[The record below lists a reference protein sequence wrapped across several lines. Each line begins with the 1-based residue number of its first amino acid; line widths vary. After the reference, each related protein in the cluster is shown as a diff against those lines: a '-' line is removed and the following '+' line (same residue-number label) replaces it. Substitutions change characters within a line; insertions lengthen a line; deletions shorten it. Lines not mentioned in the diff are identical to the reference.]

1 MSVEIEGLVKV
12 KNSKLVVVLG
22 MHRSGT
28 SAITRGL
35 EVLGVK
41 LGDNL
46 YPAAIDNPK
55 GFWEDTDFLGINEE
69 LLAHLDYSVDRLGL
83 IDWQMPSTAIVESL
97 ELKAEKLVSERC
109 KKNALWGF
117 KDPRTARL
125 LPFWQAVFERVG
137 CDVRY
142 VIATRNPISIVES
155 LYKRSGFEGGITF
168 YLWLEHLIPAISGTI
183 NAKGVVVDY
192 DQLLENPKLQLLRVA
207 KALGVTAPEPLALF
221 AFESEFLDVGLRH
234 TYFTMQDLERYPS
247 VPLQVVTAYDWLVK
261 LANDSVLL
269 DSAETKSVFEA
280 LSQELIFLSPT
291 LNFIG
296 YQEQKIVTFTQTIA
310 EREQSIAALQAQTQD
325 LQAQTQDLQAQAQ
338 DLQVQAQEQ
347 LKGTAWMTSQRDA
360 WEQSAVQSH
369 QAVATLDAKLY
380 KIRSHWGMR
389 LINLLCK
396 NKIL

>member
-35 EVLGVK
+35 EVLGVN

-55 GFWEDTDFLGINEE
+55 GFWEDNDFLGINEE

-155 LYKRSGFEGGITF
+155 LYKRSGFEGGTTF
-168 YLWLEHLIPAISGTI
+168 YLWLEHLIPAISGTM
-183 NAKGVVVDY
+183 NAKRVVVDY

-269 DSAETKSVFEA
+269 DSAEIKNAFEA
-280 LSQELIFLSPT
+280 LSQELNFLSPT

-310 EREQSIAALQAQTQD
+310 EREQLIAALQAQTQD
-325 LQAQTQDLQAQAQ
+325 LQAQAQ
-338 DLQVQAQEQ
+338 DQ
-347 LKGTAWMTSQRDA
+347 LKGAAWMTSQRDA

-369 QAVATLDAKLY
+369 QAIAALDAKLY

>member
-155 LYKRSGFEGGITF
+155 LYKRSGFEGGTTF

-310 EREQSIAALQAQTQD
+310 EREQLIAALQAQTQD
-325 LQAQTQDLQAQAQ
+325 LQAQAQ
-338 DLQVQAQEQ
+338 DQ
-347 LKGTAWMTSQRDA
+347 LKGAAWMTSQRDA
-360 WEQSAVQSH
+360 WEQTAVQSH
-369 QAVATLDAKLY
+369 QAIAALDAKLY

>member
-1 MSVEIEGLVKV
+1 MSVEIEGPVKV

-35 EVLGVK
+35 EVLGVN

-55 GFWEDTDFLGINEE
+55 GFWEDNDFLGINEE

-155 LYKRSGFEGGITF
+155 LYKRSGFEGGTTF
-168 YLWLEHLIPAISGTI
+168 YLWLEHLIPAISGTM
-183 NAKGVVVDY
+183 NAKRVVVDY

-310 EREQSIAALQAQTQD
+310 EREQLIAALQAQTQD
-325 LQAQTQDLQAQAQ
+325 LQAQAQ
-338 DLQVQAQEQ
+338 DQ
-347 LKGTAWMTSQRDA
+347 LKGAAWMTSQRDA

-369 QAVATLDAKLY
+369 QAIAALDAKLY

>member
-35 EVLGVK
+35 EVLGVN

-55 GFWEDTDFLGINEE
+55 GFWEDNDFLGINEE

-168 YLWLEHLIPAISGTI
+168 YLWLEHLIPAISGTM
-183 NAKGVVVDY
+183 NAKRVVVDY

-310 EREQSIAALQAQTQD
+310 EREQLIAALQAQTQD
-325 LQAQTQDLQAQAQ
+325 LQAQAQ
-338 DLQVQAQEQ
+338 DQ
-347 LKGTAWMTSQRDA
+347 LKGAAWMTSQRDA

-369 QAVATLDAKLY
+369 QAIAALDAKLY

>member
-35 EVLGVK
+35 EVLGVN

-55 GFWEDTDFLGINEE
+55 GFWEDNDFLGINEE

-155 LYKRSGFEGGITF
+155 LYKRSGFEGGTTF
-168 YLWLEHLIPAISGTI
+168 YLWLEHLIPAISGTM
-183 NAKGVVVDY
+183 NAKRVVVDY

-310 EREQSIAALQAQTQD
+310 EREQLIAALQAQTQD

-338 DLQVQAQEQ
+338 DQ
-347 LKGTAWMTSQRDA
+347 LKGAAWMTSQRDA

-369 QAVATLDAKLY
+369 QAIAALDAKLY

>member
-1 MSVEIEGLVKV
+1 MQT

-55 GFWEDTDFLGINEE
+55 GFWEDNDFLGINEE

-168 YLWLEHLIPAISGTI
+168 YLWLEHLIPAISGTM
-183 NAKGVVVDY
+183 NAKRVVVDY

-234 TYFTMQDLERYPS
+234 THFTMHDLERYPS
-247 VPLQVVTAYDWLVK
+247 VPPQVVTAYDWLVR

-269 DSAETKSVFEA
+269 DSTETKNVFEA

-310 EREQSIAALQAQTQD
+310 EQEQSIAALQAQAQD

-338 DLQVQAQEQ
+338 DQ

-369 QAVATLDAKLY
+369 QAVTALDAKLD

>member
-1 MSVEIEGLVKV
+1 MQT

-35 EVLGVK
+35 EVLGVN

-155 LYKRSGFEGGITF
+155 LYKRSGFEGGTTF
-168 YLWLEHLIPAISGTI
+168 YLWLEHLIPAISGTM
-183 NAKGVVVDY
+183 NAKRVVVDY

-310 EREQSIAALQAQTQD
+310 EREQLIAALQAQTQD
-325 LQAQTQDLQAQAQ
+325 LQAQAQ
-338 DLQVQAQEQ
+338 DQ
-347 LKGTAWMTSQRDA
+347 LKGAAWMTSQRDA

-369 QAVATLDAKLY
+369 QAIAALDAKLY

>member
-35 EVLGVK
+35 EVLGVN

-55 GFWEDTDFLGINEE
+55 GFWEDNDFLGINEE
-69 LLAHLDYSVDRLGL
+69 LLAHLDYSFDRLGL

-155 LYKRSGFEGGITF
+155 LYKRSGFEGGTTF
-168 YLWLEHLIPAISGTI
+168 YLWLEHLIPAISGTM
-183 NAKGVVVDY
+183 NAKRVVVDY

-310 EREQSIAALQAQTQD
+310 EREQLIAALQAQTQD
-325 LQAQTQDLQAQAQ
+325 LQAQAQ
-338 DLQVQAQEQ
+338 DQ
-347 LKGTAWMTSQRDA
+347 LKGAAWMTSQRDA

-369 QAVATLDAKLY
+369 QAIAALDAKLY

>member
-35 EVLGVK
+35 EVLGVN

-55 GFWEDTDFLGINEE
+55 GFWEDNDFLGINEE

-155 LYKRSGFEGGITF
+155 LYKRSGFEGGTTF
-168 YLWLEHLIPAISGTI
+168 YLWLEHLIPAISGTM
-183 NAKGVVVDY
+183 NAKRVVVDY

-207 KALGVTAPEPLALF
+207 KVLGVTAPEPLALF

-310 EREQSIAALQAQTQD
+310 EREQLIAALQAQTQD
-325 LQAQTQDLQAQAQ
+325 LQAQAQ
-338 DLQVQAQEQ
+338 DQ
-347 LKGTAWMTSQRDA
+347 LKGAAWMTSQRDA

-369 QAVATLDAKLY
+369 QAIAALDAKLY

>member
-1 MSVEIEGLVKV
+1 VSVEIEGLVKV

-83 IDWQMPSTAIVESL
+83 IDWQMPSTATVESL

-155 LYKRSGFEGGITF
+155 LYKRSGFEAGITF

-234 TYFTMQDLERYPS
+234 THFTMHDLERYPS
-247 VPLQVVTAYDWLVK
+247 VPLQVVTAYDWLMR

-269 DSAETKSVFEA
+269 DSAEIKNAFEA

-310 EREQSIAALQAQTQD
+310 EREQSIAALQAQ
-325 LQAQTQDLQAQAQ
+325 AQDLQAQAQ
-338 DLQVQAQEQ
+338 DLQAQAQDLQ
-347 LKGTAWMTSQRDA
+347 AQAQDQWKDAAWMTSQRDA

>member
-83 IDWQMPSTAIVESL
+83 IDWQMPSTDTVESL

-234 TYFTMQDLERYPS
+234 TYFTMHDLERYPS
-247 VPLQVVTAYDWLVK
+247 VPLQVVTAYDWLMR

-269 DSAETKSVFEA
+269 DSAEIKNAFEA

-325 LQAQTQDLQAQAQ
+325 LQAQTQDLQ
-338 DLQVQAQEQ
+338 VQAQEQ
-347 LKGTAWMTSQRDA
+347 LKGTAWITSQRDA

-369 QAVATLDAKLY
+369 QAVAALDAKLY

>member
-55 GFWEDTDFLGINEE
+55 GFWEDNDFLGINEE

-83 IDWQMPSTAIVESL
+83 IDWQMPSTAIVEFL

-155 LYKRSGFEGGITF
+155 LYKRSGFEGGTTF
-168 YLWLEHLIPAISGTI
+168 YLWLEHLIPAISGTM
-183 NAKGVVVDY
+183 NAKRVVVDY
-192 DQLLENPKLQLLRVA
+192 DQLLENPELQLLRVA

-310 EREQSIAALQAQTQD
+310 EREQLIAALQAQTQD
-325 LQAQTQDLQAQAQ
+325 LQAQAQ
-338 DLQVQAQEQ
+338 DQ
-347 LKGTAWMTSQRDA
+347 LKGAAWMTSQRDA

-369 QAVATLDAKLY
+369 QAIAALDAKLY

>member
-1 MSVEIEGLVKV
+1 VSVEIEGLVKV
-12 KNSKLVVVLG
+12 KDSKLVVVLG

-83 IDWQMPSTAIVESL
+83 IDWQMPSTDTVESL

-325 LQAQTQDLQAQAQ
+325 LQAQTQDLQAQTQ

-347 LKGTAWMTSQRDA
+347 LKGTAWITSQRDA

-369 QAVATLDAKLY
+369 QAVAALDAKLY

>member
-35 EVLGVK
+35 EVLGVN

-55 GFWEDTDFLGINEE
+55 GFWEDNDFLGINEE

-155 LYKRSGFEGGITF
+155 LYKRSGFEGGTTF
-168 YLWLEHLIPAISGTI
+168 YLWLEHLIPAISGTM
-183 NAKGVVVDY
+183 NAKRVVVDY

-310 EREQSIAALQAQTQD
+310 EREQLIAALQAQTQD
-325 LQAQTQDLQAQAQ
+325 LQAQAQ
-338 DLQVQAQEQ
+338 DQ
-347 LKGTAWMTSQRDA
+347 LKGAAWMTSQRDA
-360 WEQSAVQSH
+360 WEQTAVQSH
-369 QAVATLDAKLY
+369 QAIAALDAKLY

>member
-310 EREQSIAALQAQTQD
+310 EREQLIAALQAQTQD
-325 LQAQTQDLQAQAQ
+325 LQAQAQ
-338 DLQVQAQEQ
+338 DQ
-347 LKGTAWMTSQRDA
+347 LKGAAWMTSQRDA

-369 QAVATLDAKLY
+369 QAIAALDAKLY

>member
-35 EVLGVK
+35 EVLGVN
-41 LGDNL
+41 LGENL

-55 GFWEDTDFLGINEE
+55 GFWEDNDFLGINEE
-69 LLAHLDYSVDRLGL
+69 LLAHLDYSFDRLGL
-83 IDWQMPSTAIVESL
+83 IDWQMPSTATVESL

-183 NAKGVVVDY
+183 NTKGVVVDY
-192 DQLLENPKLQLLRVA
+192 DQLLENPKLQLLRMA
-207 KALGVTAPEPLALF
+207 KALGVTAPGASAIF

-234 TYFTMQDLERYPS
+234 THFTMHDLERYPS
-247 VPLQVVTAYDWLVK
+247 VPLQVVTAYDWLVR

-269 DSAETKSVFEA
+269 DSTETKNAFEV

-296 YQEQKIVTFTQTIA
+296 YQEQKIATFTQMIA
-310 EREQSIAALQAQTQD
+310 EQEQSIAALQAQ
-325 LQAQTQDLQAQAQ
+325 AQDLQAQAQ
-338 DLQVQAQEQ
+338 DQ
-347 LKGTAWMTSQRDA
+347 LEGAEWLTSQRDA

-369 QAVATLDAKLY
+369 KAVATLDAKLY
-380 KIRSHWGMR
+380 KIRNHWGMR
-389 LINLLCK
+389 FVNSLCK

>member
-35 EVLGVK
+35 EVLGVN

-55 GFWEDTDFLGINEE
+55 GFWEDNDFLGINEE

-155 LYKRSGFEGGITF
+155 LYKRSGFEGGTTF
-168 YLWLEHLIPAISGTI
+168 YLWLEHLIPAISGTM
-183 NAKGVVVDY
+183 NAKRVVVDY

-310 EREQSIAALQAQTQD
+310 EREQLIAALQAQTQD
-325 LQAQTQDLQAQAQ
+325 LQAQAQ
-338 DLQVQAQEQ
+338 DQ
-347 LKGTAWMTSQRDA
+347 LKGAAWMTSQRDA

-369 QAVATLDAKLY
+369 QAIAALDAKLY

>member
-35 EVLGVK
+35 EVLGVN

-55 GFWEDTDFLGINEE
+55 GFWEDNDFLGINEE

-155 LYKRSGFEGGITF
+155 LYKRSGFEGGTTF
-168 YLWLEHLIPAISGTI
+168 YLWLEHLIPAISGTM
-183 NAKGVVVDY
+183 NAKRVVVDY

-310 EREQSIAALQAQTQD
+310 EREQLIAALQAQTQD
-325 LQAQTQDLQAQAQ
+325 LQAQAQ
-338 DLQVQAQEQ
+338 DQ
-347 LKGTAWMTSQRDA
+347 LKGAAWMTSQRDA

-369 QAVATLDAKLY
+369 QAITALDAKLD
-380 KIRSHWGMR
+380 KIRSHRGMR

>member
-1 MSVEIEGLVKV
+1 MQT

-35 EVLGVK
+35 EVLGVN

-55 GFWEDTDFLGINEE
+55 GFWEDNDFLGINEE

-155 LYKRSGFEGGITF
+155 LYKRSGFEGGTTF
-168 YLWLEHLIPAISGTI
+168 YLWLEHLIPAISGTM
-183 NAKGVVVDY
+183 NAKRVVVDY

-310 EREQSIAALQAQTQD
+310 EREQLIAALQAQTQD
-325 LQAQTQDLQAQAQ
+325 LQAQAQ
-338 DLQVQAQEQ
+338 DQ
-347 LKGTAWMTSQRDA
+347 LKGAAWMTSQRDA

-369 QAVATLDAKLY
+369 QAIAALDAKLY

>member
-35 EVLGVK
+35 EVLGVN

-55 GFWEDTDFLGINEE
+55 GFWEDNDFLGINEE

-155 LYKRSGFEGGITF
+155 LYKRSGFEGGTTF
-168 YLWLEHLIPAISGTI
+168 YLWLEHLIPAISGTM
-183 NAKGVVVDY
+183 NAKRVVVDY

-269 DSAETKSVFEA
+269 DSAEIKNAFEA

-310 EREQSIAALQAQTQD
+310 EREQLIAALQAQTQD
-325 LQAQTQDLQAQAQ
+325 LQAQAQ
-338 DLQVQAQEQ
+338 DQ
-347 LKGTAWMTSQRDA
+347 LKGAAWMTSQRDA

-369 QAVATLDAKLY
+369 QAIAALDAKLY

>member
-35 EVLGVK
+35 EVLGVN

-55 GFWEDTDFLGINEE
+55 GFWEDNDFLGINEE

-155 LYKRSGFEGGITF
+155 LYKRSGFEGGTTF

-310 EREQSIAALQAQTQD
+310 EREQLIAALQAQTQD
-325 LQAQTQDLQAQAQ
+325 LQAQAQ
-338 DLQVQAQEQ
+338 DQ
-347 LKGTAWMTSQRDA
+347 LKGAAWMTSQRDA

-369 QAVATLDAKLY
+369 QAIAALDAKLY

>member
-1 MSVEIEGLVKV
+1 MSVEIEGPVKV

-55 GFWEDTDFLGINEE
+55 GFWEDNDFLGINEE

-83 IDWQMPSTAIVESL
+83 IDWQMPSTAIVEFL

-168 YLWLEHLIPAISGTI
+168 YLWLEHLIPAISGTM
-183 NAKGVVVDY
+183 NAKRVVVDY
-192 DQLLENPKLQLLRVA
+192 DQLLENPELQLLRVA
-207 KALGVTAPEPLALF
+207 KALGVTAPESLALF

-234 TYFTMQDLERYPS
+234 THFTMQDLERYPS
-247 VPLQVVTAYDWLVK
+247 VPPQVVTAYDWLVR

-269 DSAETKSVFEA
+269 DSAETKNAFEA
-280 LSQELIFLSPT
+280 LSQELIFLSPA
-291 LNFIG
+291 LKFIG

-310 EREQSIAALQAQTQD
+310 KREQSIAALQAQTQD
-325 LQAQTQDLQAQAQ
+325 LQAQTQDLQAQTQ
-338 DLQVQAQEQ
+338 DLQAQAQEQ
-347 LKGTAWMTSQRDA
+347 LKGAAWMTSQRDA

-369 QAVATLDAKLY
+369 QAIATLDAKLY

>member
-35 EVLGVK
+35 EVLGVN

-55 GFWEDTDFLGINEE
+55 GFWEDNDFLGINEE

-155 LYKRSGFEGGITF
+155 LYKRSGFEGGTTF
-168 YLWLEHLIPAISGTI
+168 YLWLEHLIPAISGTM
-183 NAKGVVVDY
+183 NAKRVVVDY

-296 YQEQKIVTFTQTIA
+296 YQVQKIVTFTQTIA
-310 EREQSIAALQAQTQD
+310 EREQLIAALQAQTQD
-325 LQAQTQDLQAQAQ
+325 LQAQAQ
-338 DLQVQAQEQ
+338 DQ
-347 LKGTAWMTSQRDA
+347 LKGAAWMTSQRDA
-360 WEQSAVQSH
+360 WEQTAVQSH
-369 QAVATLDAKLY
+369 QAIAALDAKLY

>member
-1 MSVEIEGLVKV
+1 VSVEIEGLVKV

-83 IDWQMPSTAIVESL
+83 IDWQMPSTDTVESL

-207 KALGVTAPEPLALF
+207 KALGVTAPEPSALF

-234 TYFTMQDLERYPS
+234 THFTMHDLERYPS
-247 VPLQVVTAYDWLVK
+247 VPPQVVTAYDWLVR

-269 DSAETKSVFEA
+269 DSTETKNVFEA

-310 EREQSIAALQAQTQD
+310 EREQSIAALQAQ
-325 LQAQTQDLQAQAQ
+325 AQDLQAQAQ
-338 DLQVQAQEQ
+338 DLQAQAQDLQAQAQDQ
-347 LKGTAWMTSQRDA
+347 LKDAAWMTSQRDA

>member
-35 EVLGVK
+35 EVLGVN

-55 GFWEDTDFLGINEE
+55 GFWEDNDFLGINEE

-83 IDWQMPSTAIVESL
+83 IDWQMPSTDTVESL

-155 LYKRSGFEGGITF
+155 LYKRSGFEGGTTF
-168 YLWLEHLIPAISGTI
+168 YLWLEHLIPAISGTM
-183 NAKGVVVDY
+183 NAKRVVVDY

-310 EREQSIAALQAQTQD
+310 EREQLIAALQAQTQD
-325 LQAQTQDLQAQAQ
+325 LQAQAQ
-338 DLQVQAQEQ
+338 DQ
-347 LKGTAWMTSQRDA
+347 LKGAAWMTSQRDA

-369 QAVATLDAKLY
+369 QAIAALDAKLY

>member
-1 MSVEIEGLVKV
+1 VSVEIEGLVKV
-12 KNSKLVVVLG
+12 KDSKLVVVLG

-35 EVLGVK
+35 EVLGVN

-55 GFWEDTDFLGINEE
+55 GFWEDNDFLGINEE

-310 EREQSIAALQAQTQD
+310 EREQLIAALQAQTQD
-325 LQAQTQDLQAQAQ
+325 LQAQAQ
-338 DLQVQAQEQ
+338 DQ
-347 LKGTAWMTSQRDA
+347 LKGAAWMTSQRDA

-369 QAVATLDAKLY
+369 QAIAALDAKLY